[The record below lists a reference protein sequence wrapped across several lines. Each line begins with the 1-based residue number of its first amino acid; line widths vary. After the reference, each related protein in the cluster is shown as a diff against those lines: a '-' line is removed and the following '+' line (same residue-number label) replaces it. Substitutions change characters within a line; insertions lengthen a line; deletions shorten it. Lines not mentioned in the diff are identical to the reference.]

1 MPNPIQRGD
10 GLLELRALGV
20 GEGPALT
27 LLGQRPDLH
36 DDGLARHP
44 VGCVLQL
51 PGQGSDLH
59 AEASALGSGARVGAA
74 KGVSP
79 DDNGHYLRGRNRPKR
94 WLAA

>member
-44 VGCVLQL
+44 VRSLLQL
-51 PGQGSDLH
+51 PRQGRDLH
-59 AEASALGSGARVGAA
+59 AEAPALGGGVGIGAPVGVE
-74 KGVSP
+74 GVHQC
-79 DDNGHYLRGRNRPKR
+79 GGKMRAR
-94 WLAA
+94 